1 MKANKILIVF
11 FCLITTLTAEGFE
24 NNPTKSAL
32 KGMPPQGMAHSRFV
46 PSKPQGPFRLSYRV
60 VETDSQFHVTIYG
73 STGQLLASDV
83 GIEFKKIDGESFLAV
98 GQNDL
103 NVSRKAAPVQ
113 TQRGSFQATYVFPE
127 ENARSDRIVAT
138 VTASFGGQMSSKSLA
153 IQLGKPAEAEKARTC
168 KDQHCYSE
176 SIIRLGE

>member
-1 MKANKILIVF
+1 MKADKILILF
-11 FCLITTLTAEGFE
+11 FLLVTASTAGGSE
-24 NNPTKSAL
+24 NNSDKSAL
-32 KGMPPQGMAHSRFV
+32 KGMVPQSIAHGRFG

-83 GIEFKKIDGESFLAV
+83 GIEFKKIDGEPFLAV

-153 IQLGKPAEAEKARTC
+153 IQLGKPAEAEKARNC

>member
-32 KGMPPQGMAHSRFV
+32 KGMPTQGMAHGRFG

-73 STGQLLASDV
+73 STGQLLPLMWAS
-83 GIEFKKIDGESFLAV
+83 
-98 GQNDL
+98 N
-103 NVSRKAAPVQ
+103 
-113 TQRGSFQATYVFPE
+113 
-127 ENARSDRIVAT
+127 
-138 VTASFGGQMSSKSLA
+138 SKN
-153 IQLGKPAEAEKARTC
+153 
-168 KDQHCYSE
+168 
-176 SIIRLGE
+176 

>member
-1 MKANKILIVF
+1 MKAEKILILF
-11 FCLITTLTAEGFE
+11 FCLFTASTAGGSE
-24 NNPTKSAL
+24 NNSDESDL
-32 KGMPPQGMAHSRFV
+32 KGMFPQSMAHGRFG

-73 STGQLLASDV
+73 STGQLLATDV
-83 GIEFKKIDGESFLAV
+83 DIEFKKIDGEPFLAV
-98 GQNDL
+98 GQNGL
-103 NVSRKAAPVQ
+103 NASRKAAPVQ

-127 ENARSDRIVAT
+127 ENARSERIVAT
-138 VTASFGGQMSSKSLA
+138 VTASLGGQMSSKSLA
-153 IQLGKPAEAEKARTC
+153 IQLGKPVEAVEAHNC